1 MRRDIYWV
9 QFRRLNQEKKMN
21 KADFTELMVDEFQ
34 LANKEAMIKIGMTE
48 EEAEEKNAEFYPS
61 ISFLLGQVAEKIFE
75 KDIVLEK

>member
-21 KADFTELMVDEFQ
+21 KADFTELMVNEFQ
-34 LANKEAMIKIGMTE
+34 LANKEAMMKIGMTE

>member
-21 KADFTELMVDEFQ
+21 KADFTEIMIDEFQ

>member
-21 KADFTELMVDEFQ
+21 KAEFTELMVNEFQ

>member
-9 QFRRLNQEKKMN
+9 QFRLLNQEKKMN
-21 KADFTELMVDEFQ
+21 KADFTELMIDEFQ

-61 ISFLLGQVAEKIFE
+61 ISFLLGQVAEKIFAT
-75 KDIVLEK
+75 DIVLEK

>member
-1 MRRDIYWV
+1 
-9 QFRRLNQEKKMN
+9 MN
-21 KADFTELMVDEFQ
+21 KAEFTELMVNEFQ